1 MQTSAITSSSSSV
14 YAAAASDFTPSA
26 INGRPDFEFAAAL
39 QKVSPQAQVKAK
51 ATATDFEAMFLNS
64 MFAQM
69 TSGLKGEGP
78 FGDTVGTGVWRSML
92 TEQYSKTF
100 AKAGGVGIAS
110 EVYRTLILQ
119 QAKGQSN
126 DPNNGPI
133 QSASNGT
140 NKATS
145 Q

>member
-1 MQTSAITSSSSSV
+1 MQMSSV
-14 YAAAASDFTPSA
+14 TAASASAAYSGADFSPTA

-39 QKVSPQAQVKAK
+39 QKVSPKAQAKAK

-64 MFAQM
+64 MFANM

-78 FGDTVGTGVWRSML
+78 FGDTVGTGVWRSLL

-110 EVYRTLILQ
+110 DVYRTLIMQ
-119 QAKGQSN
+119 QAKATGSASASN
-126 DPNNGPI
+126 
-133 QSASNGT
+133 SSTTTSNGT
-140 NKATS
+140 N
-145 Q
+145 

>member
-1 MQTSAITSSSSSV
+1 MQTGTITAAS
-14 YAAAASDFTPSA
+14 AAAGKIGNFVPSA
-26 INGRPDFEFAAAL
+26 IKGRPDLDFAAAL
-39 QKVSPQAQVKAK
+39 QKVSPQAQAKAR
-51 ATATDFEAMFLNS
+51 ATATDFEGMFLNS

-110 EVYRTLILQ
+110 EVYRTLIMQ
-119 QAKGQSN
+119 QAKVTST
-126 DPNNGPI
+126 DT
-133 QSASNGT
+133 SKTT
-140 NKATS
+140 N